1 MVYDPRSYGS
11 SREREPREKIVHQP
25 LNDDNYVDMAE
36 TAMRAL
42 IDNKAVKGAG
52 DEKLTSSKLR
62 TILSMTA
69 DIYNRIKSGTQD
81 ELNDEVKQSLQ
92 YLRVR
97 CLYEAGRDDV
107 VKEFMYRAGILDYLK
122 DIKTSRRKC
131 LCFCRYMEALVAYH
145 KYLSSGAGL

>member
-1 MVYDPRSYGS
+1 MVYDSQSYDSPRV
-11 SREREPREKIVHQP
+11 RELGEKIVHQP
-25 LNDDNYVDMAE
+25 LTDDNYVDVAE
-36 TAMRAL
+36 AAMWEL
-42 IDNKAVKGAG
+42 IGKKEDKAVR

-69 DIYNRIKSGTQD
+69 DIYNRIKSDTQD
-81 ELNDEVKQSLQ
+81 ELNGEVKQSLQ

-97 CLYEAGRDDV
+97 CLYEAGRDAV
-107 VKEFMYRAGILDYLK
+107 VKKFMDRARILDYLK
-122 DIKTSRRKC
+122 DIKTSRKKC